1 MVHRRKKTG
10 RIAWGIALLVLA
22 AALAWFNLIGPAMRP
37 AETAELTEAAVTEA
51 PQAAEILSESA
62 NTPES
67 AEEDFSSTKPVGT
80 DVGSQ
85 LPDFSTELLSGEMFH
100 LADFRGRVVII
111 NFWATTCA
119 PCIEELPY
127 YEQLKVNHPDVEILA
142 IHNRAGA
149 KKAGAFLADRD
160 WTHLDFALDSREK
173 GLLPLL
179 NAADAIP
186 QTIILNRRG
195 EVTYNA
201 QASLTLE
208 KLEILYQQAFED

>member
-1 MVHRRKKTG
+1 M
-10 RIAWGIALLVLA
+10 
-22 AALAWFNLIGPAMRP
+22 
-37 AETAELTEAAVTEA
+37 
-51 PQAAEILSESA
+51 
-62 NTPES
+62 
-67 AEEDFSSTKPVGT
+67 
-80 DVGSQ
+80 
-85 LPDFSTELLSGEMFH
+85 
-100 LADFRGRVVII
+100 
-111 NFWATTCA
+111 
-119 PCIEELPY
+119 
-127 YEQLKVNHPDVEILA
+127 NHPDVEILA

-179 NAADAIP
+179 NAADAMP
-186 QTIILNRRG
+186 QTIILNRRV